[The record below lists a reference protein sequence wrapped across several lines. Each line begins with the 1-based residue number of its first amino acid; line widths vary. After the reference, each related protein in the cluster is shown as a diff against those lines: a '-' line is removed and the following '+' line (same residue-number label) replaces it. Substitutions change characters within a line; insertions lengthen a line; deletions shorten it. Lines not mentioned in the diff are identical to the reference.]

1 MKRNT
6 LTIRA
11 SLLLSLFLIST
22 SHAIPVQQE
31 CDGEKKV
38 CCLVAD
44 QYGVPPMW
52 VNAASCPRG
61 TVDDATCILQYGCKA
76 ITPSKP

>member
-1 MKRNT
+1 MKKNT
-6 LTIRA
+6 VAIRSSMLA
-11 SLLLSLFLIST
+11 CLFLIST
-22 SHAIPVQQE
+22 SHATPMQQE

-38 CCLVAD
+38 CCLAAD

-61 TVDDATCILQYGCKA
+61 TVDDATCAPQYGCKPM
-76 ITPSKP
+76 TQ